1 MKMPMSMRCSATA
14 TGVVPKGICFDER
27 NSLRY
32 ETGFTI
38 MPKFGVRVP
47 HTLTKDEARS
57 RLERFIEMLE
67 SKFANQVSDISQS
80 WEGDT
85 LKFHLKTYG
94 IALDGGITVADNEL
108 NLAGDLPFAAMMFK
122 GKIES
127 QIREQLE
134 RLVTA

>member
-1 MKMPMSMRCSATA
+1 
-14 TGVVPKGICFDER
+14 
-27 NSLRY
+27 
-32 ETGFTI
+32 

-57 RLERFIEMLE
+57 RLERFVEMIEM
-67 SKFANQVSDISQS
+67 KYADKVSDLKQS

-85 LKFHLKTYG
+85 LKFHFKTYG
-94 IALDGGITVADNEL
+94 ISLDGGVTVADKEL

-127 QIREQLE
+127 EIRESLE
-134 RLVTA
+134 KIVSA

>member
-1 MKMPMSMRCSATA
+1 
-14 TGVVPKGICFDER
+14 
-27 NSLRY
+27 
-32 ETGFTI
+32 

-57 RLERFIEMLE
+57 RLGRFVELLQE
-67 SKFANQVSDISQS
+67 KFANQVSDLQQS

-85 LKFHLKTYG
+85 LKFHFKTYG
-94 IALDGGITVADNEL
+94 IPLDGGIDVTDNEL
-108 NLAGDLPFAAMMFK
+108 NLAGDLPFAAMVFK

-134 RLVTA
+134 RIVRP

>member
-1 MKMPMSMRCSATA
+1 
-14 TGVVPKGICFDER
+14 
-27 NSLRY
+27 
-32 ETGFTI
+32 

-57 RLERFIEMLE
+57 RLERFVEVIEQ
-67 SKFANQVSDISQS
+67 KYAAKVSDLQQS
-80 WEGDT
+80 WDGDT
-85 LKFHLKTYG
+85 LKFHFKTYG

-127 QIREQLE
+127 EIRESLE
-134 RLVTA
+134 KIVAA